1 MDGDPVFAAI
11 ILRAMSPSHPQHQLL
26 KSPRERGLLLRRLD
40 QVAVGFLVLAA
51 LAGVGAYW
59 TAQGGF
65 QGRQIEIDRATPQ
78 SVAFEVDLNTADW
91 PELSVLPNIGET
103 LARRIVESREAE
115 GPFTDVDD
123 LERVRGIG
131 PRTLEQLRPYLR
143 PIPPGGNV
151 AGR

>member
-1 MDGDPVFAAI
+1 
-11 ILRAMSPSHPQHQLL
+11 MSPSHPQRQPP
-26 KSPRERGLLLRRLD
+26 KPPRERGLLLRRLD
-40 QVAVGFLVLAA
+40 QAAVAFLVLAA
-51 LAGVGAYW
+51 LVGVGAYW
-59 TAQGGF
+59 TVQGGF
-65 QGRQIEIDRATPQ
+65 QGRQIEIDRASPQ
-78 SVAFEVDLNTADW
+78 AVAFEVDVNTAGW

-115 GPFTDVDD
+115 GPFADVDD
-123 LERVRGIG
+123 LQRVRGIG